1 MTIILGIQNEAFDDS
16 RSNASLSVS
25 SSSPSS
31 DNRTLEQGATKSVG
45 GSLTND
51 AKIINGAS
59 EILGLLRI
67 LGEGYRLSCLFRC
80 QVSILILDEIAY
92 TNYSLKR
99 WWKKFL
105 DSN

>member
-1 MTIILGIQNEAFDDS
+1 MIYDTIILGIQNEAFDDS

-31 DNRTLEQGATKSVG
+31 GNRILEQGATKSVG

-80 QVSILILDEIAY
+80 QVSIVIVDI
-92 TNYSLKR
+92 
-99 WWKKFL
+99 
-105 DSN
+105 

>member
-1 MTIILGIQNEAFDDS
+1 MTIILGMQNEAFDDS
-16 RSNASLSVS
+16 RSNATLSVS
-25 SSSPSS
+25 SSSPSGE
-31 DNRTLEQGATKSVG
+31 NRIPEQGASKSVG

-80 QVSILILDEIAY
+80 QVFN
-92 TNYSLKR
+92 TNC
-99 WWKKFL
+99 
-105 DSN
+105 